1 MQFAESVSV
10 VRLAAPR
17 TCFLCM
23 TFLRRFRIEFMQ
35 VSTVQLSSEHRFLA
49 TSFCGNVQHQHRL
62 PSINIMIRLIN
73 VMGKNVTWFYCRL
86 KSLYCNHFRRSREGF
101 LLVPNLNRFRRISE
115 YRPMW
120 GTTAEFHTNMVEI
133 ARGFTKQRQCVLF
146 LPLCQV
152 ADMPTR
158 RVSCRCN
165 RLQPFTNLSR
175 RRSLFRFRYF
185 RQ

>member
-62 PSINIMIRLIN
+62 PSINIIIRLIN
-73 VMGKNVTWFYCRL
+73 VMGKNVNWFYCRL

-120 GTTAEFHTNMVEI
+120 GTTAEFHTKMVEI
-133 ARGFTKQRQCVLF
+133 ARGFTKQRQWMHVVF
-146 LPLCQV
+146 
-152 ADMPTR
+152 ADMPSR
-158 RVSCRCN
+158 RHANTACVLP
-165 RLQPFTNLSR
+165 LQPAATVH
-175 RRSLFRFRYF
+175 
-185 RQ
+185 

>member
-1 MQFAESVSV
+1 MFIFKKNAVIKSTVRWKTDELEEYTGMQFAESVSV

-73 VMGKNVTWFYCRL
+73 VMGKNVT
-86 KSLYCNHFRRSREGF
+86 
-101 LLVPNLNRFRRISE
+101 
-115 YRPMW
+115 
-120 GTTAEFHTNMVEI
+120 
-133 ARGFTKQRQCVLF
+133 
-146 LPLCQV
+146 
-152 ADMPTR
+152 
-158 RVSCRCN
+158 
-165 RLQPFTNLSR
+165 
-175 RRSLFRFRYF
+175 
-185 RQ
+185 